1 MGNYAFGLADAAYL
15 PRKRDV
21 NLSWFLYISDFLVI
35 IFGFIG
41 AVWAFQNRLTL
52 ESIELFRYAAVG
64 TLFAIIFFLCND
76 YRELYKSEALF
87 DIPRQIGG
95 VTLSWWVAWGVL
107 AFTGFALKARADL
120 SRVVTFSVAIIEL
133 PVLLGARIAA
143 RAIASSLSM
152 SSTSVKN
159 RIALLSVGEMRGT
172 VASLSRDYD
181 VVREL
186 VLTTE
191 AEEKQLFDSVRAFLR
206 ALRAANV
213 DTIFVASSFR
223 SLNTVDRI
231 VECLRTS
238 PLPIVLLSEE
248 WVTRAFARPVS
259 LTKAQ
264 IGFQLQT
271 PPLTNTE
278 KAIKHGL
285 DTLLAGCAIF
295 LLSPLM
301 LLVAFAVKLDSCG
314 PVFFRQRRQGFD
326 GQDFN
331 IFKFRSMTV
340 LEDGAKIQQARKFDK
355 RVTRVGRFI
364 RATSLDE
371 LPQLFNVLRGE
382 MSLVGPRPHAI
393 AHDNHYEQL
402 IRDYA
407 IRRHM
412 RPGLTGWA
420 QVNGYRGETPRIS
433 DMEARVEHDLWYI
446 NNWSLALDIW
456 ILFRTAEALF
466 QHRNAY

>member
-1 MGNYAFGLADAAYL
+1 
-15 PRKRDV
+15 
-21 NLSWFLYISDFLVI
+21 
-35 IFGFIG
+35 
-41 AVWAFQNRLTL
+41 
-52 ESIELFRYAAVG
+52 
-64 TLFAIIFFLCND
+64 
-76 YRELYKSEALF
+76 
-87 DIPRQIGG
+87 
-95 VTLSWWVAWGVL
+95 
-107 AFTGFALKARADL
+107 
-120 SRVVTFSVAIIEL
+120 
-133 PVLLGARIAA
+133 
-143 RAIASSLSM
+143 
-152 SSTSVKN
+152 
-159 RIALLSVGEMRGT
+159 
-172 VASLSRDYD
+172 
-181 VVREL
+181 
-186 VLTTE
+186 
-191 AEEKQLFDSVRAFLR
+191 
-206 ALRAANV
+206 
-213 DTIFVASSFR
+213 
-223 SLNTVDRI
+223 
-231 VECLRTS
+231 
-238 PLPIVLLSEE
+238 
-248 WVTRAFARPVS
+248 
-259 LTKAQ
+259 
-264 IGFQLQT
+264 
-271 PPLTNTE
+271 
-278 KAIKHGL
+278 
-285 DTLLAGCAIF
+285 
-295 LLSPLM
+295 M

-433 DMEARVEHDLWYI
+433 DMETRVEHDLWYI
-446 NNWSLALDIW
+446 SNWSLALDIW
-456 ILFRTAEALF
+456 ILFRTVEALF